1 MELELIS
8 LNFLMLSKGI
18 DKPIKLKKINLFF
31 NV

>member
-8 LNFLMLSKGI
+8 LSFLMLSKGI
-18 DKPIKLKKINLFF
+18 DNPIKLKKINLFF